1 VVSTFNLGRLG
12 RSARDVLKAA
22 DALDDEID
30 AFLLAIQAIGEP
42 CGDAESIGA
51 LLGPS
56 IISAEDTTVMSL
68 ASVVEWLEVTAAEVL
83 LMAANDAQTESD
95 NADAVAAIGVR

>member
-1 VVSTFNLGRLG
+1 VVSTFNVGQIR
-12 RSARDVLKAA
+12 RAARDILKAS

-30 AFLLAIQAIGEP
+30 TFLQAVQAIGEP
-42 CGDAESIGA
+42 CGDAEAIGA

-56 IISAEDTTVMSL
+56 VISAEDTLVMSL
-68 ASVVEWLEVTAAEVL
+68 ESVVDWLEITAAEVL

-95 NADAVAAIGVR
+95 NAAAVAAIPV

>member
-1 VVSTFNLGRLG
+1 MSSFDLGRLG
-12 RSARDVLKAA
+12 RSARDILKAS

-30 AFLLAIQAIGEP
+30 TFLLAVRAIGEP

-56 IISAEDTTVMSL
+56 VASAEDTLVTSL
-68 ASVVEWLEVTAAEVL
+68 ESVVEWLEITAAEVL
-83 LMAANDAQTESD
+83 LMAANDAQAEAD
-95 NADAVAAIGVR
+95 NAAAVAAIAVS

>member
-1 VVSTFNLGRLG
+1 VVSTFDVGQIR
-12 RSARDVLKAA
+12 RAARDILRAS

-30 AFLLAIQAIGEP
+30 AFLLAVRSIGEP

-56 IISAEDTTVMSL
+56 VASAEDTLVMSL
-68 ASVVEWLEVTAAEVL
+68 ESVVDWLEITAAEVL

-95 NADAVAAIGVR
+95 NAAAVAAMPV